1 MHSPN
6 NGGEWGIF
14 GGAFNPVHYGHLA
27 LARDICKA
35 KRSDGALLVLRLLA
49 HHGDAASLGP
59 ARKGAQFGNFTLTD
73 VNGKQ
78 VQLSDYAGRP
88 VLINAWATWCP
99 PCQAEMPDLNAYY
112 KAHSGQGFVI
122 LAINAGETSAQA
134 SNFANQLGLTFP
146 ILLDPSER
154 LMDAL
159 HIADFP
165 TSILVGRDGLV
176 KAIHIGRMTPAMLEE
191 EISPFLN

>member
-1 MHSPN
+1 MDKRKAAGLQQASP
-6 NGGEWGIF
+6 GR
-14 GGAFNPVHYGHLA
+14 PLA
-27 LARDICKA
+27 VGMIAV
-35 KRSDGALLVLRLLA
+35 GVLLVAAAVLLLLFSNR
-49 HHGDAASLGP
+49 GDAVSLGP
-59 ARKGAQFGNFTLTD
+59 ARKGAPFGNFTLTE

-99 PCQAEMPDLNAYY
+99 PCKAEMPDLNAYY
-112 KAHSGQGFVI
+112 KAHSSQGFVI

-134 SNFANQLGLTFP
+134 SAFAGQLGLTFP
-146 ILLDPSER
+146 ILLDPSES